1 MSAKDLLTTGV
12 PFPPEQLSR
21 LQQTLAQASPLQ
33 LAWLSGYTWALSQA
47 AVPVSTPLADTTHAA
62 LAGAAARPVITVWSA
77 SQTGNARRVA
87 EQLQQ
92 QLQAQGWQVEHLR
105 SGEVKT
111 KALAQLS
118 VLLVVVATYGE
129 GEPPEEALGLHK
141 FLLSARAPKLESL
154 RYAVLGLG
162 DSSYEHFCQTG
173 KEFDRRL
180 SELGARPLL
189 ARVDADVDFAAAATR
204 WQQDV
209 LTALAPLASAAGAPM
224 SAVAASVDAPPAAVY
239 HRDNPCS
246 VTLLAQ
252 QKITGRHSDKDVQ
265 HIELDLGDSGLRYQ
279 PGDALGIWQHND
291 PALVDEILQLTG
303 LAADA
308 VVTLEG
314 QSLSLSSAL
323 HEKLELTQNAPT
335 VVAAYAA
342 LSADPE
348 LLALR
353 EDKAAL
359 RAYAQS
365 HSLPAMLAS
374 APARVSAQQL
384 VDILRRLTPRLYSIA
399 SAQAE
404 VGEEVHLTV
413 GVVRYTEGDK
423 ARTGAASGYLG
434 QRLQEGDSLR
444 VFVEPNDQFR
454 LPADPSLPV
463 IMIGPGT
470 GIAPFRAFMQQRAA
484 EGAEGENWLFFGN
497 PHFTEDFLYQ
507 VEWQRW
513 VKEGVVK
520 RISLAWSR
528 DQAQKI
534 YVQDRLREHGTEI
547 WQWLQQGA
555 HLYVCGDAGKMAHDV
570 QQTLQD
576 IVAQHGGMDAAQSE
590 AYLDELRAAQ
600 RYQRDVY

>member
-1 MSAKDLLTTGV
+1 MSAKDLLTTGA

-21 LQQTLAQASPLQ
+21 LQQTFAQASPLQ
-33 LAWLSGYTWALSQA
+33 LAWLSGYTWALSQSSSFTA
-47 AVPVSTPLADTTHAA
+47 APTEGTTRPLVT
-62 LAGAAARPVITVWSA
+62 LWSA

-118 VLLVVVATYGE
+118 LLLVVAATYGE
-129 GEPPEEALGLHK
+129 GEPPEDALGLHK
-141 FLLSARAPKLESL
+141 FLLSARAPKLEHL

-173 KEFDRRL
+173 KDFDRRL
-180 SELGARPLL
+180 SELGAQPLL
-189 ARVDADVDFAAAATR
+189 ARVDADVDFAAAASR
-204 WQQDV
+204 WQQEV
-209 LTALAPLASAAGAPM
+209 LAALAPLAG
-224 SAVAASVDAPPAAVY
+224 SVGVSPSSGVTPVSVVGSQAY
-239 HRDNPCS
+239 QRDNPCS
-246 VTLLAQ
+246 VTLLAR
-252 QKITGRHSDKDVQ
+252 QKITGRNSTKDIQ
-265 HIELDLGDSGLRYQ
+265 HIELDLTGTGLTYQ
-279 PGDALGIWQHND
+279 AGDALGVWQHND
-291 PALVDEILQLTG
+291 PALVAEILQLTDLSADAPVTLDG
-303 LAADA
+303 QTLTLAA
-308 VVTLEG
+308 
-314 QSLSLSSAL
+314 AL
-323 HEKLELTQNAPT
+323 REKLELSQNAPT
-335 VVAAYAA
+335 VVAAYAE
-342 LSADPE
+342 LSGDAE
-348 LLALR
+348 LRALR

-359 RAYAQS
+359 RAYALS
-365 HSLPAMLAS
+365 HTLPTMLVS

-399 SAQAE
+399 SSPAE

-413 GVVRYTEGDK
+413 GVVRYLEGDK
-423 ARTGAASGYLG
+423 TRTGAASGYLG
-434 QRLQEGDSLR
+434 ERLSEGDSLR
-444 VFVEPNDQFR
+444 VFIEPNDQFR
-454 LPADPSLPV
+454 LPRDPSVPV

-484 EGAEGENWLFFGN
+484 ESAGGPNWLFFGN

-513 VKEGVVK
+513 VKEGVVS

-534 YVQDRLREHGTEI
+534 YVQDRLREQGAEI

-555 HLYVCGDAGKMAHDV
+555 HLYVCGDASKMAHDV
-570 QQTLQD
+570 QQTLLD

-590 AYLDELRAAQ
+590 VYLDELRAAQ

>member
-1 MSAKDLLTTGV
+1 MSAKDLLTTGA

-33 LAWLSGYTWALSQA
+33 LAWLSGYTWALSQSSSVTLA
-47 AVPVSTPLADTTHAA
+47 AEGVVTT
-62 LAGAAARPVITVWSA
+62 AAARPLITLWSA

-92 QLQAQGWQVEHLR
+92 QLQAQGWQVEHWR

-111 KALAQLS
+111 KTLAQLS
-118 VLLVVVATYGE
+118 VLLVVAATYGE

-141 FLLSARAPKLESL
+141 FLLSARAPKLEHL

-173 KEFDRRL
+173 KDFDRRL
-180 SELGARPLL
+180 SELGAQPLL
-189 ARVDADVDFAAAATR
+189 ARVDADVDFAATASH
-204 WQQDV
+204 WQQEV
-209 LTALAPLASAAGAPM
+209 LAALAPLAAAAGASSS
-224 SAVAASVDAPPAAVY
+224 SAVTPVTVAVGAVY
-239 HRDNPCS
+239 QRDNPCTVS
-246 VTLLAQ
+246 LLAR
-252 QKITGRHSDKDVQ
+252 QKITGRNSSKDIQ
-265 HIELDLGDSGLRYQ
+265 HIELDLAGTGLTYQ
-279 PGDALGIWQHND
+279 PGDALGVWQHND
-291 PALVDEILQLTG
+291 PALVAELLQLTG
-303 LAADA
+303 LPADA
-308 VVTLEG
+308 LVTLDG
-314 QSLSLSSAL
+314 QPLRLADAL
-323 HEKLELTQNAPT
+323 REKLELSQNAPT
-335 VVAAYAA
+335 VVAAYAE
-342 LSADPE
+342 LSGDAT

-353 EDKAAL
+353 DDKAAL
-359 RAYAQS
+359 RAYAQR
-365 HSLPAMLAS
+365 HSVPSMLATI
-374 APARVSAQQL
+374 PAALSAQQL
-384 VDILRRLTPRLYSIA
+384 VELLRRLTPRLYSIA
-399 SAQAE
+399 SSQAE

-413 GVVRYTEGDK
+413 GVVRYAEGDK
-423 ARTGAASGYLG
+423 TRTGVASGYLG
-434 QRLQEGDSLR
+434 ERLSEGDSLR

-454 LPADPSLPV
+454 LPSSPNAPV

-484 EGAEGENWLFFGN
+484 EGAGGPNWLFFGN

-513 VKEGVVK
+513 VKEGVVS

-534 YVQDRLREHGTEI
+534 YVQDRLREQGAEI

-555 HLYVCGDAGKMAHDV
+555 HLYVCGDASKMAHDV
-570 QQTLQD
+570 QQALLD

>member
-1 MSAKDLLTTGV
+1 MSAKDLLTTGA

-33 LAWLSGYTWALSQA
+33 LAWLSGYTWALSQSSSVTLA
-47 AVPVSTPLADTTHAA
+47 AEGAVTT
-62 LAGAAARPVITVWSA
+62 AAARPLITLWSA

-111 KALAQLS
+111 KTLAQLS
-118 VLLVVVATYGE
+118 VLLVVAATYGE

-141 FLLSARAPKLESL
+141 FLLSARAPKLEHL

-173 KEFDRRL
+173 KDFDRRL
-180 SELGARPLL
+180 SELGAQPLL
-189 ARVDADVDFAAAATR
+189 ARVDADVDFAATASH
-204 WQQDV
+204 WQQEV
-209 LTALAPLASAAGAPM
+209 LAALALLAAAAGASPS
-224 SAVAASVDAPPAAVY
+224 SAVTPVAAAVGAVY
-239 HRDNPCS
+239 QRDNPCTVS
-246 VTLLAQ
+246 LLAR
-252 QKITGRHSDKDVQ
+252 QKITGRNSSKDIQ
-265 HIELDLGDSGLRYQ
+265 HIELDLAGTGLTYQ
-279 PGDALGIWQHND
+279 PGDALGVWQHND
-291 PALVDEILQLTG
+291 PALVAELLQLTG
-303 LAADA
+303 LPADA
-308 VVTLEG
+308 LVTLDG
-314 QSLSLSSAL
+314 QPLRLADAL
-323 HEKLELTQNAPT
+323 REKLELSQNAPT
-335 VVAAYAA
+335 VVAAYAE
-342 LSADPE
+342 LSGDAT

-353 EDKAAL
+353 DDKAAL
-359 RAYAQS
+359 RAYAQR
-365 HSLPAMLAS
+365 HSVPTMLATI
-374 APARVSAQQL
+374 PAALSAQQL
-384 VDILRRLTPRLYSIA
+384 VELLRRLTPRLYSIA
-399 SAQAE
+399 SSQAE

-413 GVVRYTEGDK
+413 GVVRYQEGEQT
-423 ARTGAASGYLG
+423 RTGAASGYLG
-434 QRLQEGDSLR
+434 ERLAEGDSVQ

-454 LPADPSLPV
+454 LPSSPNVPV

-484 EGAEGENWLFFGN
+484 EEAGGPNWLFFGN

-513 VKEGVVK
+513 VKEGVVS

-534 YVQDRLREHGTEI
+534 YVQDRLREQGAEI

-555 HLYVCGDAGKMAHDV
+555 HLYVCGDASKMAHDV
-570 QQTLQD
+570 QQALLD